1 MSQVEALL
9 NDFLYSPNY
18 TPSTPDEVAAAFG
31 IRNAQGRREL
41 KTLVQQLCE
50 RGLLT
55 RLSGNRYAL
64 RKPKDGAL
72 TGRIIRTKSGKL
84 LFLPNEE
91 GQREV
96 ERLCPDREDALIPVQ
111 EGRGRDA
118 MDGDTVRASIRLQ
131 RRTPFRRGRSPR
143 RAHDLSDC
151 TLSARVE
158 EILSRGHHQW
168 IGSYVSD
175 VRYGSVAGDGKT
187 SPARIR
193 LAEPPPPDVLPFMT
207 VVVEPISRPIGK
219 MEATGRIIEVL
230 GWPEDANVQIT
241 TVMRKYELPER
252 FPEAVL
258 DEVRRL
264 PDAVSE
270 AECAGR
276 DDWRDRCVLTID
288 PESARDYDDA
298 ISLTREKNGWV
309 LAVHIAD
316 VSHYV
321 RPGSALDAEA
331 LRRGNSTYLPD
342 RVLPML
348 PPKLCDGL
356 CSLREGEDR
365 LTRLALLHINRAGKV
380 FRSEFRD
387 AVIRSRR
394 RLTYAQA
401 LAVLEER
408 GSTGDAECDAM
419 LREAH
424 KLAALLR
431 RRRFEAG
438 ALNLDMPELRLLT
451 DEHGTPTDVEFNES
465 DIAHQLIEEFML
477 AANEAVAQA
486 LNAETLPALY
496 RVHEAPDPAKLHAFA
511 LQLKSYGIP
520 AGTLESRE
528 EIARVLEQ
536 IAGHADEEQLKLALL
551 RCLMRARY
559 SPKALGHYGLAK
571 GDYCHFTSPIRRYAD
586 LVVHRAFGRLSHSS
600 DLPAL
605 PKPSALASV
614 AEHISETERNS
625 AAAEN
630 EAQGQMLSLYL
641 LHQCE
646 SDCPRVWQ
654 AVITACWA
662 QGVAVEIPLLKV
674 KGFISIDDFPRD
686 TQWFYERHA
695 SRWSSTD
702 ARVLYPGLTLSVVPL
717 RVDQATGFVDF
728 RPEQG

>member
-1 MSQVEALL
+1 MPPFDSLEALL
-9 NDFLYSPNY
+9 AAPDYA
-18 TPSTPDEVAAAFG
+18 PSTPEEMAAALG
-31 IRNAQGRREL
+31 IRDAAHRRALREE
-41 KTLVQQLCE
+41 VQRLCE
-50 RGLLT
+50 RGRLL
-55 RLSGNRYAL
+55 RLTGNRYAL

-84 LFLPNEE
+84 LFLPDEA
-91 GQREV
+91 GQREIDK
-96 ERLCPDREDALIPVQ
+96 LCPDREDAVIPVQ
-111 EGRGRDA
+111 EGRGMDA

-131 RRTPFRRGRSPR
+131 RSAPFRRGRTKR
-143 RAHDLSDC
+143 RAKDVSEC
-151 TLSARVE
+151 TLHARVE
-158 EILSRGHHQW
+158 EVLTRGHNVW
-168 IGSYVSD
+168 LGAYVSD

-193 LAEPPPPDVLPFMT
+193 LVEPPPPDVLPFMT

-258 DEVRRL
+258 EEVRRL
-264 PDAVSE
+264 PDAVSA
-270 AECAGR
+270 AECEGR
-276 DDWRDRCVLTID
+276 DDWRTRCVLTID
-288 PESARDYDDA
+288 PETARDYDDA
-298 ISLTREKNGWV
+298 ISLARGSNGWV

-365 LTRLALLHINRAGKV
+365 LTRLCLMHINRAGKM
-380 FRSEFRD
+380 FRAEFRD
-387 AVIRSRR
+387 AVICSRR

-408 GSTGDAECDAM
+408 GTTGDAECDAM
-419 LREAH
+419 LLEAH

-431 RRRFEAG
+431 KRRFEAG
-438 ALNLDMPELRLLT
+438 ALDLDMPELRLIT

-465 DIAHQLIEEFML
+465 DIAHRLIEEFML

-486 LNAETLPALY
+486 LNAEALPALY
-496 RVHEAPDPAKLHAFA
+496 RVHEAPDPAKLHSFA

-520 AGTLESRE
+520 AGTLASRE
-528 EIARVLEQ
+528 ELNRVLAQ
-536 IAGHADEEQLKLALL
+536 IKGHADEQQLKVALL

-559 SPKALGHYGLAK
+559 SPKALGHFGLAK

-586 LVVHRAFGRLSHSS
+586 LVVHRAFSRLSHGT
-600 DLPAL
+600 DQPPL
-605 PKPSALASV
+605 PKPAALASA

-630 EAQGQMLSLYL
+630 EAQQQMLTLYMQQ
-641 LHQCE
+641 QCE
-646 SDCPRVWQ
+646 AEHPRVWQ

-662 QGVAVEIPLLKV
+662 QGIAIELPQLNI
-674 KGFISIDDFPRD
+674 KGFISAADFPAE
-686 TQWFYERHA
+686 TPWFYERHA
-695 SRWSSTD
+695 SRWSSAD
-702 ARVLYPGLTLSVVPL
+702 ARVLYPGLALSVVPL

-728 RPEQG
+728 KPAAE

>member
-1 MSQVEALL
+1 MPLNEELL
-9 NDFLYSPNY
+9 RDYLYSPAY
-18 TPSTPDEVAAAFG
+18 TPSTPDEVAAALG
-31 IRNAQGRREL
+31 IRSAQGRREL

-50 RGLLT
+50 RGQLT

-72 TGRIIRTKSGKL
+72 TGRIIRAKSGKL
-84 LFLPNEE
+84 LFLPDEA
-91 GQREV
+91 GQREI
-96 ERLCPDREDALIPVQ
+96 EKLCPDREDAVIPVQ

-118 MDGDTVRASIRLQ
+118 MDGDIVRASIRLQ

-158 EILSRGHHQW
+158 EVMARGHNVW

-175 VRYGSVAGDGKT
+175 ARYGSVAGDGKT

-207 VVVEPISRPIGK
+207 VVVEPLSRPIGK
-219 MEATGRIIEVL
+219 MEATGRIVEVL

-270 AECAGR
+270 AECARR

-288 PESARDYDDA
+288 PETARDYDDA

-365 LTRLALLHINRAGKV
+365 LTRLCLMHINRSGKV
-380 FRSEFRD
+380 FRAEFRD
-387 AVIRSRR
+387 SVIRSRR

-408 GSTGDAECDAM
+408 GTTGDAECDAM
-419 LREAH
+419 LHEAH
-424 KLAALLR
+424 QLAALLR

-438 ALNLDMPELRLLT
+438 ALDLDMPELRLIT
-451 DEHGTPTDVEFNES
+451 DEHGTPVDVEFNES

-486 LNAETLPALY
+486 LNGEALPALY
-496 RVHEAPDPAKLHAFA
+496 RVHEAPDAAKLHSFA

-520 AGTLESRE
+520 AGTLASRE
-528 EIARVLEQ
+528 ELNRVLEQ
-536 IAGHADEEQLKLALL
+536 IKGHADEQQLKVALL

-559 SPKALGHYGLAK
+559 SPKALGHFGLAK

-586 LVVHRAFGRLSHSS
+586 LVVHRAFSRLILGA
-600 DLPAL
+600 DQPPL
-605 PKPSALASV
+605 PKPAALASV

-630 EAQGQMLSLYL
+630 EAQQQMLTLYMQQ
-641 LHQCE
+641 QCE
-646 SDCPRVWQ
+646 AEHPRVWQ

-662 QGVAVEIPLLKV
+662 QGIAIELPQLNI
-674 KGFISIDDFPRD
+674 KGFISAADFPD
-686 TQWFYERHA
+686 NAHWFYERHA
-695 SRWSSTD
+695 SRWSATD
-702 ARVLYPGLTLSVVPL
+702 ARVLSPGLALSVVPL
-717 RVDQATGFVDF
+717 RVDQATGFTDF
-728 RPEQG
+728 KISER